1 MSPSEPKGQATEGA
15 PEIVVDGKSHV
26 GRVRERN
33 EDRYVV
39 VRPEDPTLGVVLC
52 VADGMGGHPAGEDA
66 STAVVE
72 IVGRWEAEAK
82 AVVDAGPEDLGEALT
97 RRMADLLREAHEAI
111 LAIGERHP
119 EKEGLGTTGLVG
131 LVHDGILHVFHC
143 GDSRAYILRGRTLE
157 QITGDHV
164 VLEGGMRFLAA
175 HLGMPEGLY
184 LDRATVRLKVGDRIL
199 LCTDGLTDMVPPEA
213 FGFAL
218 LEAKTPA
225 EANEALIALALE
237 AGGLDNVTC
246 VTAFYG
252 PRPPEPPPDAVK
264 TEEIEITRTPPS
276 DPGVEGTEA
285 EGAPQREDGEDGT

>member
-1 MSPSEPKGQATEGA
+1 MSPTETEAAATQAA
-15 PEIVVDGKSHV
+15 PEILVDGKSHV
-26 GRVRERN
+26 GRVRDRN
-33 EDRYVV
+33 EDRFVV
-39 VRPEDPTLGVVLC
+39 VRSEDPRLGIVLC

-66 STAVVE
+66 SAAVVE
-72 IVGRWEAEAK
+72 IVGRWEEVAREVLKAEP
-82 AVVDAGPEDLGEALT
+82 DALGEALAN
-97 RRMADLLREAHEAI
+97 RMAALLREAHEAI
-111 LAIGERHP
+111 LRIGETDTD
-119 EKEGLGTTGLVG
+119 KAGLGTTGLVG
-131 LVHDGILHVFHC
+131 LIHDGLLHVFHC

-218 LEAKTPA
+218 LEAETPA
-225 EANEALIALALE
+225 EANEALIGLALD

-276 DPGVEGTEA
+276 DPGAEAEAGEAEVEG
-285 EGAPQREDGEDGT
+285 PEDAG